1 MKYIF
6 LFFFNSLFVASYLK
20 ICHKNDPKLNDC
32 IRESIEL
39 LRPKLTEGV
48 PELLIPPCDP
58 LAIPEIRIEQNSG
71 AIRMESEYSN
81 IIVTG
86 LSNFTLRT
94 VRLDPETNKFR
105 IKLWFPYLGMISDYH
120 IHGKLLLMPLAGSG
134 KSKGNFSK

>member
-1 MKYIF
+1 M
-6 LFFFNSLFVASYLK
+6 
-20 ICHKNDPKLNDC
+20 
-32 IRESIEL
+32 RESIEL

-48 PELLIPPCDP
+48 PELMIPPCDP
-58 LAIPEIRIEQNSG
+58 LDIPEIRIQQNSG

-81 IIVTG
+81 IVVSG
-86 LSNFTLRT
+86 LSNFTLRS

-105 IKLWFPYLGMISDYH
+105 MKLWFPYLGMTSDYS